1 LVLNYKEKTRR
12 KQINLLKMISFSIII
27 RKMRAERNYAEK
39 IEKLYK
45 ILGVAKRLGYEN
57 EIEKFLEIAIYET
70 SEILDAERST
80 LFLVDFERNEIWS
93 KIAQDAEI
101 NEIRLPRG
109 EGIVGWVIEKGKLVN
124 VEDAYK
130 DKRFNKEIDKLTG
143 YRTRSILCAPIFSR
157 EGKVIGAVE
166 ALNKKNGSFSKD
178 DEEYITILS
187 SQIGVALENL
197 RLKEQ
202 LIKENI
208 ILRRE
213 LKEKIEDM
221 FVGEHPRIREL
232 LNTVKKVAPSSAS
245 VLIRGESGVGKELI
259 AKRIHEL
266 SERQNRAFVKVS
278 CAAIPETLL
287 ESELFGYEKG
297 AFTGAYSTKKGL
309 LELADGGT
317 VFLDEIGDISPAIQ
331 AKLLRVLQEKEF
343 LRIGGT
349 KPIRV
354 DIRVISATNKN
365 LEEAIKERKFREDL
379 FYRLNVV
386 TIHIPPLRERK
397 SDIPLLVHHF
407 IKKYNKLMN
416 RKFEDIEDDAMK
428 VLMDYDWPGNVRE
441 LENVIE
447 RAIVLGE
454 EPIIRREDILIS
466 SEKKNEQPSQISLRD
481 SIQSI
486 EKRAI
491 EEALERARF
500 NISKAAHI
508 LGVKRTTFYYKMK
521 RYGIM
526 PKE

>member
-1 LVLNYKEKTRR
+1 MK
-12 KQINLLKMISFSIII
+12 
-27 RKMRAERNYAEK
+27 AERNYKEK

-70 SEILDAERST
+70 SEVLDAERST
-80 LFLVDFERNEIWS
+80 LFLVDFERDEIWS

-101 NEIRLPRG
+101 SEIRLPRG

-130 DKRFNKEIDKLTG
+130 DKRFNQQIDRLTG

-157 EGKVIGAVE
+157 EGKIIGAVE
-166 ALNKKNGSFSKD
+166 ALNKKSGTFSKE

-187 SQIGVALENL
+187 SQIAVALENL

-202 LIKENI
+202 LMRENI

-213 LKEKIEDM
+213 LQEKMEDV
-221 FVGEHPRIREL
+221 FVGEAPQIRNL
-232 LNTVKKVAPSSAS
+232 LNTVKKIANSSAS

-259 AKRIHEL
+259 AKKIHEL
-266 SERQNRAFVKVS
+266 SVRQNRAFVKVS
-278 CAAIPETLL
+278 CAAIPDTLL

-343 LRIGGT
+343 LRLGGT
-349 KPIRV
+349 KPIKV
-354 DIRVISATNKN
+354 DIRVISATNKD
-365 LEEAIKERKFREDL
+365 LEEAIRERKFREDL
-379 FYRLNVV
+379 FYRLNVI
-386 TIHIPPLRERK
+386 TLYIPPLRERK

-416 RKFEDIEDDAMK
+416 RKFEDIEEDALKM
-428 VLMDYDWPGNVRE
+428 LMEYDWPGNVRE
-441 LENVIE
+441 LENVVE

-454 EPIIRREDILIS
+454 EPTITREYILLS
-466 SEKKNEQPSQISLRD
+466 SERKNEQPPRASLKD
-481 SIQSI
+481 SIHSI
-486 EKRAI
+486 EKKAI
-491 EEALERARF
+491 EEALQKARF
-500 NISKAAHI
+500 NISKAAQS
-508 LGVKRTTFYYKMK
+508 LGMKRTTFYYKMK
-521 RYGIM
+521 RYGIS
-526 PKE
+526 PRG